1 MQPPL
6 PAPELLFG
14 GGRRAGSDESME
26 RRTPWPR
33 TVMMLPTLVFF
44 AAFVV
49 IPMAMAVYYSF
60 LRWNGIG
67 QPQWTG
73 GANWAMVFHDPQALH
88 AMWLTLAITVLSWVI
103 QTPLSLWIGVF
114 LAGRQRYKNV
124 FGILYFTPL
133 LFSAAAIG
141 ITWSYI
147 LNPNFGL
154 VLSLLKALGFPADSA
169 NILGNPRW
177 ALFTV
182 ACVVSWQFIPFHS
195 LLYQSG
201 SRQIPETLYEAAK
214 IDGAGPWRMFFS
226 ITLPQL
232 KYTVITSTVLILTG
246 SLTYFDL
253 IYVLTGGGPGDATN
267 VLAMDMYKQA
277 FVNQNVGYG
286 SVLAVILAVV
296 GVGLSLVMLRLTGYN
311 RMDSQLEGV

>member
-1 MQPPL
+1 
-6 PAPELLFG
+6 
-14 GGRRAGSDESME
+14 
-26 RRTPWPR
+26 
-33 TVMMLPTLVFF
+33 MMLPALVFF
-44 AAFVV
+44 VAFVI
-49 IPMAMAVYYSF
+49 IPMLMAVYYSF

-67 QPQWTG
+67 KPKWIG
-73 GANWAMVFHDPQALH
+73 GLNWVQIFHDPQALH
-88 AMWLTLAITVLSWVI
+88 ALRLTVLVMVLSWVI
-103 QTPLSLWIGVF
+103 QTPLSLLIGVF
-114 LAGRQRYKNV
+114 LAGRERYRNF

-133 LFSAAAIG
+133 LFSSAAIG

-154 VLSLLKALGFPADSA
+154 VLNIIKALGFSADAA
-169 NILGNPRW
+169 NIVGNPRW
-177 ALFTV
+177 ALLAV
-182 ACVVSWQFIPFHS
+182 ACVISWQFIPFHS

-201 SRQIPETLYEAAK
+201 ARQIPEMLYEAAK
-214 IDGAGPWRMFFS
+214 IDGAGPWRTFFA

-277 FVNQNVGYG
+277 FMNQNVGYG
-286 SVLAVILAVV
+286 SVLAVILAVA
-296 GVGLSLVMLRLTGYN
+296 GVVLSIITLRLTGYN
-311 RMDSQLEGV
+311 RMESQLEGM